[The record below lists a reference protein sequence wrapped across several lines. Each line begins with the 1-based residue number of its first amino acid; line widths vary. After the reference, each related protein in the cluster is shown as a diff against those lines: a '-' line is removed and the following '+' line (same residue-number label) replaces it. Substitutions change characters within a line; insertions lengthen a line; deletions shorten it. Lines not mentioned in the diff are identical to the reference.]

1 MWLTSKSEFNVWKNL
16 ILPLPLPVKNFQYQ
30 NLTQDTFSS
39 ICDKISI
46 CIWSE
51 NEFYETPRLIQE
63 YLAKFKKPSLL
74 IVDTPSFALKA
85 YNLGFSYCIENKN
98 LETTF
103 YKTIVE
109 MISVYFKPRRKV
121 SFLLK
126 KLWFITNDDTQS
138 IRFISLKEI
147 IQIIPFNK
155 NMVIETPKKEYET
168 IFPFGWLWAQCE
180 HLNEFCRLS
189 LKQCVNTSFIKNIEF
204 SKKEGK
210 HKCNFITDT
219 FLMVSPKQ
227 YELLIKKLIPKKNKP
242 SIDKTKNI

>member
-1 MWLTSKSEFNVWKNL
+1 MKLKFMWLTSSSEFNAWKKL
-16 ILPLPLPVKNFQYQ
+16 IFPLPLPVKNFQYQ
-30 NLTQDTFSS
+30 NLTKKTFST

-46 CIWSE
+46 CIWSQ
-51 NEFYETPRLIQE
+51 NEFNETPISLQN
-63 YLAKFKKPSLL
+63 YLVKYKKPSLL

-85 YNLGFSYCIENKN
+85 YNLGFSYCIDNKDIHAI
-98 LETTF
+98 F

-109 MISVYFKPRRKV
+109 MISVYFKPKRKA

-126 KLWFITNDDTQS
+126 KLWFLTNDDSQS

-155 NMVIETPKKEYET
+155 NLLIETSKKEYET
-168 IFPFGWLWAQCE
+168 SFPFSWLWAQCE

-189 LKQCVNTSFIKNIEF
+189 QKQCVNTSFINNIEF

-210 HKCNFITDT
+210 HKCTLLTDNFV
-219 FLMVSPKQ
+219 MVSPNQ
-227 YELLIKKLIPKKNKP
+227 YELLLKKLIRKNK
-242 SIDKTKNI
+242 T